1 MEGVMFSPGVNSPR
15 QLAQGEAALAQVA
28 DVLVVIPIEDASAPP
43 IVQMRTRSYRGAEG
57 SKTGTQGSRKSAKAP
72 SLASASFNDCAMAPS
87 QPLLEARGVTNRF
100 RGVEAL
106 KGVDIDVHADSVIAL
121 LGDNGAGN
129 LRW

>member
-1 MEGVMFSPGVNSPR
+1 MRSTTLPS
-15 QLAQGEAALAQVA
+15 EAASLINGDQLCDPCRAF
-28 DVLVVIPIEDASAPP
+28 
-43 IVQMRTRSYRGAEG
+43 MRGAH
-57 SKTGTQGSRKSAKAP
+57 AIFDP
-72 SLASASFNDCAMAPS
+72 FNDCAMAPS

-129 LRW
+129 PRW

>member
-28 DVLVVIPIEDASAPP
+28 DVLVVIPASAPP